1 MTEIL
6 EKISNCVEYGKVD
19 AKSPYPPAMRDQE
32 GAFELT
38 RHALDAGI
46 SPTDILE
53 TALIPAMSRVGQK
66 FSRNEIFVP
75 QMLMAA
81 KAMSSSMIHIKPYY
95 LSGETKRRGT
105 FIIGTVR
112 GDLHDIGK
120 NLVSMMIE
128 GSGWEIIDLGV
139 DVSTEKF
146 SEAAEKHPGAVI
158 GLSALLTT
166 TMENM
171 RKSVAELK
179 QRFPGT
185 RILVGGAPVT
195 ADFCNNI
202 GADFY
207 SPDPQGAVE
216 YLRSLAQ

>member
-6 EKISNCVEYGKVD
+6 EKISTCVEFGKVD
-19 AKSPYPPAMRDQE
+19 IKSPYPPAMKGQE

-38 RHALDAGI
+38 RHALDEGV
-46 SPTDILE
+46 SPGDILE
-53 TALIPAMSRVGQK
+53 EALIPAMSRVGQK

-81 KAMSSSMIHIKPYY
+81 KAMSSSMTHIKPYY

-128 GSGWEIIDLGV
+128 GAGWEIVDLGV

-146 SEAAEKHPGAVI
+146 IEAIEQHPGAVI

-171 RKSVAELK
+171 RKSAADLRKKFPDLK
-179 QRFPGT
+179 
-185 RILVGGAPVT
+185 ILVGGAPVT
-195 ADFCNNI
+195 EEFCRKI

-216 YLRSLAQ
+216 YLKTLS

>member
-1 MTEIL
+1 MNQLL
-6 EKISNCVEYGKVD
+6 EKLSTCVEYGKVD
-19 AKSPYPPAMRDQE
+19 LKSPYPPAMKDQE

-38 RHALDAGI
+38 RQALDAGI
-46 SPTDILE
+46 SPGNILE
-53 TALIPAMSRVGQK
+53 EALIPAMSRVGQK

-105 FIIGTVR
+105 FIIGTVK

-128 GSGWEIIDLGV
+128 GAGWEIIDLGV

-146 SEAAEKHPGAVI
+146 IEAVGNHPGAVL

-171 RKSVAELK
+171 RKSVEVLRN
-179 QRFPGT
+179 RFPAMK
-185 RILVGGAPVT
+185 ILVGGAPVT
-195 ADFCNNI
+195 EDFCRKI

-216 YLRSLAQ
+216 YLKTLA

>member
-1 MTEIL
+1 M
-6 EKISNCVEYGKVD
+6 EYGKVD
-19 AKSPYPPAMRDQE
+19 IKSPYPPAMKGQE

-38 RHALDAGI
+38 RHALDEGV
-46 SPTDILE
+46 SPGDILE
-53 TALIPAMSRVGQK
+53 EALIPAMSRVGQK

-81 KAMSSSMIHIKPYY
+81 KAMSSSMTHIKPYY

-105 FIIGTVR
+105 FVIGTVR

-128 GSGWEIIDLGV
+128 GAGWEIVDLGV
-139 DVSTEKF
+139 DVSTDKF
-146 SEAAEKHPGAVI
+146 AEAIVKYPGAVL

-171 RKSVAELK
+171 RRSVTELREK
-179 QRFPGT
+179 FPDL

-195 ADFCNNI
+195 DDFCRKI

-216 YLRSLAQ
+216 YLKTLG